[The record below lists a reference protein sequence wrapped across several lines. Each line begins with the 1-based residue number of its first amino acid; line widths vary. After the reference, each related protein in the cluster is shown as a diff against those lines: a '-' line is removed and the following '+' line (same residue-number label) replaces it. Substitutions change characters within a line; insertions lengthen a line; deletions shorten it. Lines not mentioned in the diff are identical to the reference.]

1 MKQVLIAL
9 LLGIIA
15 ASPAAARRVAPPPA
29 DPLALYQ
36 AGQYPD
42 AIKAGIHDNT
52 GQSLATAARAA
63 LAVAAQRS
71 PCLECLKLAEDLS
84 RKSIAAD
91 AKLPDA
97 HVYLAVTLGYKA
109 RIEGRI
115 HARLNGYAEEAKS
128 NLDAALKSDPKNG
141 WALAA
146 IGGWNIEIVRGGGS
160 WLASW
165 LYGANI
171 DGGTKDFALAFKSAP
186 DNLVL
191 RYQYALSLGGLDADK
206 YSAQITDALTRASTA
221 EPQTAYEKFAQ
232 ARAKELL
239 AAFKKGDRSTF
250 DALVKRN
257 QGYP

>member
-1 MKQVLIAL
+1 MKRVLIAL
-9 LLGIIA
+9 LLGLA
-15 ASPAAARRVAPPPA
+15 AVSPASARRAPPPAA

-36 AGQYPD
+36 AGQYAD

-71 PCLECLKLAEDLS
+71 PCLDCLVLAESLA

-128 NLDAALKSDPKNG
+128 NLDAALKSDPKDG
-141 WALAA
+141 WALASL
-146 IGGWNIEIVRGGGS
+146 GGWNIEIVRGGGS

-165 LYGANI
+165 LYGANV
-171 DGGTKDFALAFKSAP
+171 DEGMKDFGLAFKAMP

-206 YSAQITDALTRASTA
+206 YSAAITDALTRAGTLA
-221 EPQTAYEKFAQ
+221 PGTAYEQFAQ

-239 AAFKKGDRSTF
+239 AAFKKGDRSAF
-250 DALVKRN
+250 EALVKRD

>member
-1 MKQVLIAL
+1 VTRALATFAFAL
-9 LLGIIA
+9 LA
-15 ASPAAARRVAPPPA
+15 AFPAAARRAPPPAA

-71 PCLECLKLAEDLS
+71 PCLDCLMLAENLA

-115 HARLNGYAEEAKS
+115 HARLNGYAEEA
-128 NLDAALKSDPKNG
+128 
-141 WALAA
+141 
-146 IGGWNIEIVRGGGS
+146 
-160 WLASW
+160 
-165 LYGANI
+165 
-171 DGGTKDFALAFKSAP
+171 
-186 DNLVL
+186 
-191 RYQYALSLGGLDADK
+191 
-206 YSAQITDALTRASTA
+206 
-221 EPQTAYEKFAQ
+221 
-232 ARAKELL
+232 
-239 AAFKKGDRSTF
+239 
-250 DALVKRN
+250 
-257 QGYP
+257 